1 MSLLPPILTIGLFDG
16 AHFMLGALKQVF
28 PAEFNTRF
36 LVNPG
41 TNAASQLN
49 LIIYSLF
56 GNRHKKFVGRA
67 IPSICISGEPLNLR
81 GFAANILI
89 DCKNVPAFQIPRAKF
104 YYLPFYVTS
113 FGERYKNRPEDLL
126 MLKDATAIA
135 ATKTKF
141 CAFLYSKE
149 NAHRNRMFD
158 SLTRGVATGT
168 NRTVDA
174 LGKCRNRNPRGVAA
188 AITDRSKLAYND
200 LAVQKYKP
208 YKFVIACENT
218 RLKGY
223 ITEKIVSAML
233 AGAIPI
239 YYGAPDI
246 AEHFNP
252 KSFIDASVVGW
263 EKQVLE
269 LDRNPEL
276 YKQMLA
282 EPWCVGGNLNRYFD
296 VKHILE
302 GVLTD
307 VKILLP
313 SPPQHR

>member
-1 MSLLPPILTIGLFDG
+1 MPLTVGVFDG
-16 AHFMLGALKQVF
+16 AHFMLGALKQIF
-28 PAEFNTRF
+28 PAECNARF

-41 TNAASQLN
+41 TNAATQLN

-56 GNRHKKFVGRA
+56 GNRHKKFVGVC
-67 IPSICISGEPLNLR
+67 PSICISGEPLNLR
-81 GFAANILI
+81 GMGFTANVLI
-89 DCKNVPAFQIPRAKF
+89 DCKIVPAFQIVPRAKF

-113 FGERYKNRPEDLL
+113 FSERYKNRPEDLL
-126 MLKDATAIA
+126 TPKNAAAIA

-158 SLTRGVATGT
+158 ALTRVGAAAGA
-168 NRTVDA
+168 TVDA
-174 LGKCRNRNPRGVAA
+174 LGKCRNRNPRP
-188 AITDRSKLAYND
+188 ITDRSQLAYND

-252 KSFIDASVVGW
+252 KSFIDASVPNW

-282 EPWCVGGNLNRYFD
+282 EPWCVGDDGNPTLNRYFD

-313 SPPQHR
+313 PPPQHR